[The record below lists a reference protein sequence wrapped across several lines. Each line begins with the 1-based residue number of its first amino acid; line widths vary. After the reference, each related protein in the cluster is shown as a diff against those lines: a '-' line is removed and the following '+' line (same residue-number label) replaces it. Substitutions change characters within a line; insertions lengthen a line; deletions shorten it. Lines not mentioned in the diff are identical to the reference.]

1 MKISFRT
8 DPEKYQTL
16 IPIIYEQLNILAKDG
31 PSEENLNKVKEYE
44 YKTYGQVKITNDYWN
59 YIAYNELFNKVDFDN
74 NYLQRVKSLTIN
86 DIRDF
91 AKKMLQTNNRIEIT
105 MKSK

>member
-1 MKISFRT
+1 MLTIKS
-8 DPEKYQTL
+8 KA
-16 IPIIYEQLNILAKDG
+16 PIKKEIDYNIL
-31 PSEENLNKVKEYE
+31 SE
-44 YKTYGQVKITNDYWN
+44 N
-59 YIAYNELFNKVDFDN
+59 YNKVDFDN

-91 AKKMLQTNNRIEIT
+91 AKKILQPNNRIEIT